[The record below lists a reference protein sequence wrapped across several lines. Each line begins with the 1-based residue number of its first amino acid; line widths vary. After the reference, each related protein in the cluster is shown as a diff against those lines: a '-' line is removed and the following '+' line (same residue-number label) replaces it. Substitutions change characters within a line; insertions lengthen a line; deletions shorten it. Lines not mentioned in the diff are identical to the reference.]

1 MHRRLHASAT
11 ARGIARWW
19 HDSEGASKI
28 ALASSLTNEFSGTKS
43 MDAEMLSSLYVE
55 HEPLYKVRA
64 WLALT

>member
-28 ALASSLTNEFSGTKS
+28 ALASSLMNDFSGTKS
-43 MDAEMLSSLYVE
+43 MDAGMPSSL
-55 HEPLYKVRA
+55 
-64 WLALT
+64 